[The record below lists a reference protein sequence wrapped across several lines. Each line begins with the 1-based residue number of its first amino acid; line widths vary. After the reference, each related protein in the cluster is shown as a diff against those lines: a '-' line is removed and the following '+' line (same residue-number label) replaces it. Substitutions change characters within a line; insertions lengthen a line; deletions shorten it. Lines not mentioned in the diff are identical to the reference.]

1 MYSHATA
8 MGKSGYTYKAIL
20 MIINPAINPR
30 KAPNID
36 RNIDSNRNTSL
47 ILD

>member
-30 KAPNID
+30 NAPNID